1 MAIERTIRVTG
12 KGKLKVRPDMTRIT
26 ITLEG
31 VKKEYSSTLK
41 QSSEDTEELKKIL
54 KKHDFS
60 SEDVKTL
67 SFNVEV
73 ENESYHDKNGD
84 WKSRFVGY
92 RFRHVLKVDFVSD
105 NDRLGKIL
113 YSLANA
119 LIIHPEFRIS
129 FFVKDE
135 TAAKNELLGKAVK
148 DSRDKAEILTAA
160 AGVKLGDIQTIDYSW
175 GQINMEIAPMHM
187 DMLCCETAKCS
198 TGGYDMD
205 IEPDDIDITDT
216 VTVVWGIC

>member
-12 KGKLKVRPDMTRIT
+12 KGNLKVRPDMTRIS

-60 SEDVKTL
+60 IEDVKTL

-84 WKSRFVGY
+84 WK
-92 RFRHVLKVDFVSD
+92 
-105 NDRLGKIL
+105 
-113 YSLANA
+113 
-119 LIIHPEFRIS
+119 
-129 FFVKDE
+129 
-135 TAAKNELLGKAVK
+135 
-148 DSRDKAEILTAA
+148 ILTWR
-160 AGVKLGDIQTIDYSW
+160 L
-175 GQINMEIAPMHM
+175 
-187 DMLCCETAKCS
+187 S
-198 TGGYDMD
+198 TEDEVNGY
-205 IEPDDIDITDT
+205 
-216 VTVVWGIC
+216 